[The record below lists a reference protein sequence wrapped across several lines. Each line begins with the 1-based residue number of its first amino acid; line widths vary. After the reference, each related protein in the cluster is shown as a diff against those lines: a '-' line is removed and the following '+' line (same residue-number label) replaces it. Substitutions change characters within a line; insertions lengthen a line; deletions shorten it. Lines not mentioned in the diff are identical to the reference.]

1 MAENPHKW
9 IPRKSDFEDLL
20 QTIEGYCPVFSRLLL
35 SRGLDS
41 KDRIDEFLNP
51 SLRKMHDPFLMP
63 GMAAAVSRFKKALE
77 GDENIWIFGDYDAD
91 GIISSAL
98 LYNFLGALGLNPDVY
113 IPDRTS
119 EGYDLNQDFL
129 ESVTGK
135 ADLVI
140 CVDCGTNSSAPREYV
155 MDNTASPG
163 VIACDHH
170 NPAPCSYNQSERYIV
185 VNPKLPGTVYP
196 FRELSG
202 AGVTFKFMTA
212 VLRSLDAKKKKCFSS
227 DYLNSLLDLVAV
239 STLADLMPLK
249 DENRILVS
257 YGLKRICRTSNP
269 GLRKLMELSLPD
281 ASIVGEYDIGFIIA
295 PRLNAAG
302 RVKDAMDSFR
312 LLCYDNDDNE
322 SIAGKLDMYN
332 IQRQERQKEILDE
345 IMDKYAAAAGLSGE
359 KIFIKYSDSWEE
371 GILGIVA
378 SDMVKVLNM
387 PVILFREK
395 DGLLKGSG
403 RSIKEFSLHRS
414 LGKTKDLFT
423 RFGGHDLAC
432 GITME
437 LKDFDEFLH
446 RMNEMA
452 GEVLTDEDLVK
463 KYMYDIEI
471 SFDEIDDNLIRDIDM
486 LRPFGMENPA
496 PSFVTR
502 GCMLEGIKR
511 LKQGLHAKM
520 FLKKDGIVMEGI
532 LFNISGDKDALLYPG
547 NTVDILYDLSIN
559 LWMGRRSI
567 QLKIRDLF

>member
-20 QTIEGYCPVFSRLLL
+20 LTIEGYCPVFSRLLL

-41 KDRIDEFLNP
+41 KDRIDEFLKP

-502 GCMLEGIKR
+502 GCMLEGVKR

>member
-20 QTIEGYCPVFSRLLL
+20 LTIEGYCPVFSRLLL

-471 SFDEIDDNLIRDIDM
+471 SFDEIDNNLIRDIDM

-502 GCMLEGIKR
+502 GCMLEGVKR

>member
-20 QTIEGYCPVFSRLLL
+20 LTIEGYCPVFSRLLL

-502 GCMLEGIKR
+502 GCMLEGVKR